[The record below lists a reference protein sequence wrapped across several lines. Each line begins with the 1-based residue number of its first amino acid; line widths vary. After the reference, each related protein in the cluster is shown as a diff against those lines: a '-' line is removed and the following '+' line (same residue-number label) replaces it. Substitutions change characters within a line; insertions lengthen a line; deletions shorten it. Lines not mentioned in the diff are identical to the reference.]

1 VVTLLRRP
9 LKGSDGQAPAVT
21 PASDAFICYSRRDRD
36 FVLRLHGALAAAGKE
51 IYVDWEDIPDWSPD
65 YEHELYAGIDAS
77 DTFLVVLSPDSLTS
91 PNCKVELEHAVEQGK
106 RIRPL
111 ERRDVDGTP
120 VPDELRRPQWLDFRQ
135 DDEFDARTAELLD
148 AIGVDADW
156 ARRHT
161 RLGLRATE
169 WNARGRDGSFLL
181 RGSDL
186 RDAETWRDRQAG
198 KEPPPTELQLAYVA
212 ASRRAA
218 ARRRGV
224 TLGAV
229 VVALALAVGLAL
241 LAFVQ
246 RNDAIRQRNE
256 AVSLALG
263 STARDHLADRLDIS
277 MLLGLEAYRS
287 SPGVQAES
295 SLVAAFEAALRS
307 GATAILHH
315 SVPLHSV
322 ALSPNGG
329 TLASGAY
336 DGSIHLWDLRT
347 HRQLGQPLRGHTDT
361 VNSLAFSPDSRTLAS
376 ASDDHTVRLWTVRTG
391 RQLGQAFHHTDTV
404 NSVAFSPDGRT
415 VASAGDDGAVRLWN
429 VRSHRHLPRPI
440 RLTDTSDGVTTP
452 SAIYAVAFS
461 PDGHTLATGG
471 YDKTVRLWD
480 LRTRRQLGKPLRGHR
495 DFVQSVAFSPGG
507 QKLASAGFDNTVRLW
522 DVRTHRQLGRLRGHT
537 SAVQSVVFSSD
548 GQRLASAGFD
558 KTVRLWDARTH
569 HELGQPLRGH
579 TDTVNSVAFSPDGR
593 TMASASDD
601 ETVRLWRVRGRP
613 SLTEDFPGYSVGAL
627 SPDGRMLA
635 TAAFDESSGTGRLQL
650 WNARTHRPLVK
661 PVPELSDQV
670 RRLAF
675 SPDGNTLASVGD
687 DQTVRLW
694 DVRARRQVPKP
705 LRGHTDIVYA
715 VAFSPDGHTLA
726 SAGDDETVRLWIWTT
741 HKRLGKPLR
750 SGAGFVWDV
759 AFSHDGRKL
768 AGTGEDGTVR
778 LWDVR
783 THRPLDPPLRGPS
796 LVAAGIHTDII
807 DGVGFSPDGRM
818 LASAGDDKTVRL
830 WDLDTHHE
838 LGQPLRGHTDTVN
851 SVAFSP
857 DGRTL
862 ASAGTD
868 GTVRLW
874 DVRTHQEL
882 GRPLSAPGTVGSV
895 AFGPDGQTLVSA
907 NWGGPVRLWQGIP
920 LPALAEGDLA
930 GLRERVCSLVWG
942 NLTKDEWQQNAPG
955 IPYRTTC
962 PD

>member
-169 WNARGRDGSFLL
+169 WNARGRDGSFLR

-229 VVALALAVGLAL
+229 VVALAPAVGLAL

-726 SAGDDETVRLWIWTT
+726 SAGDDETVRLWNWTT

-830 WDLDTHHE
+830 WDVDTHHE

>member
-212 ASRRAA
+212 ASRRVA

-726 SAGDDETVRLWIWTT
+726 SAGDDETVRLWNWTT

-830 WDLDTHHE
+830 WDVDTHHE

-920 LPALAEGDLA
+920 LPALAKGDLA

>member
-1 VVTLLRRP
+1 
-9 LKGSDGQAPAVT
+9 
-21 PASDAFICYSRRDRD
+21 
-36 FVLRLHGALAAAGKE
+36 
-51 IYVDWEDIPDWSPD
+51 
-65 YEHELYAGIDAS
+65 
-77 DTFLVVLSPDSLTS
+77 
-91 PNCKVELEHAVEQGK
+91 
-106 RIRPL
+106 
-111 ERRDVDGTP
+111 
-120 VPDELRRPQWLDFRQ
+120 
-135 DDEFDARTAELLD
+135 
-148 AIGVDADW
+148 
-156 ARRHT
+156 
-161 RLGLRATE
+161 
-169 WNARGRDGSFLL
+169 
-181 RGSDL
+181 
-186 RDAETWRDRQAG
+186 
-198 KEPPPTELQLAYVA
+198 
-212 ASRRAA
+212 
-218 ARRRGV
+218 
-224 TLGAV
+224 
-229 VVALALAVGLAL
+229 
-241 LAFVQ
+241 
-246 RNDAIRQRNE
+246 
-256 AVSLALG
+256 
-263 STARDHLADRLDIS
+263 
-277 MLLGLEAYRS
+277 
-287 SPGVQAES
+287 
-295 SLVAAFEAALRS
+295 
-307 GATAILHH
+307 
-315 SVPLHSV
+315 
-322 ALSPNGG
+322 
-329 TLASGAY
+329 
-336 DGSIHLWDLRT
+336 
-347 HRQLGQPLRGHTDT
+347 
-361 VNSLAFSPDSRTLAS
+361 
-376 ASDDHTVRLWTVRTG
+376 
-391 RQLGQAFHHTDTV
+391 
-404 NSVAFSPDGRT
+404 
-415 VASAGDDGAVRLWN
+415 
-429 VRSHRHLPRPI
+429 
-440 RLTDTSDGVTTP
+440 
-452 SAIYAVAFS
+452 
-461 PDGHTLATGG
+461 
-471 YDKTVRLWD
+471 
-480 LRTRRQLGKPLRGHR
+480 
-495 DFVQSVAFSPGG
+495 
-507 QKLASAGFDNTVRLW
+507 
-522 DVRTHRQLGRLRGHT
+522 
-537 SAVQSVVFSSD
+537 
-548 GQRLASAGFD
+548 
-558 KTVRLWDARTH
+558 VRLWDARTH

-726 SAGDDETVRLWIWTT
+726 SAGDDETVRLWNWTT

-830 WDLDTHHE
+830 WDVDTHHE

>member
-198 KEPPPTELQLAYVA
+198 KEPPPTELQLAYVG

-726 SAGDDETVRLWIWTT
+726 SAGDDETVRLWNWTT

-830 WDLDTHHE
+830 WDVDTHHE